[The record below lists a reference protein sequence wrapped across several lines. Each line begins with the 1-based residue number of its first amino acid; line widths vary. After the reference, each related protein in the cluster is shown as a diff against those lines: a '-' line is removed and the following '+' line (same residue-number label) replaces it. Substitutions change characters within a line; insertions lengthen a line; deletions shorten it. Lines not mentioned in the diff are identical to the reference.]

1 MSDRFASELSSR
13 LTAAMAAASPLH
25 PAPGVDDEVF
35 DASFQIVAP
44 TRHEVIEALSL
55 GNIVSCSLEVS
66 VFNLQKQNNI
76 ILRYILKSFASSS
89 TSPQSSGSDYRLSPL
104 LLSPAAGASQSGR
117 GPSPPACF
125 TCPLCSETL
134 CEKSFTKH
142 IKEWPKKA
150 AKIVEG
156 RRLRK
161 EKCPGICSVDHPLL
175 RLTTGVGDLVARVET
190 LVSIVCRM
198 MTPGA
203 YKAHRPEG
211 TGNESRVQAY
221 FDMLWPRSE

>member
-13 LTAAMAAASPLH
+13 LTAAMAAASLH

-55 GNIVSCSLEVS
+55 GNIVSCSLEVA

-125 TCPLCSETL
+125 RCPLCSETL